1 MARRAEAVID
11 PSVAVKWFSNEE
23 GTEAALKLRDEHIAE
38 TTTLIAPD
46 LLLYELANALRYK
59 PGFNEEHVTRAV
71 SDILDLQ
78 IDIITPGKE
87 LLKQSTEAA
96 YLYDAAI
103 YDSCYLA
110 LGQLMGVEVYTSDK
124 KFYGKAKKS
133 GILKLI

>member
-11 PSVAVKWFSNEE
+11 ASVAVKWFSNEE
-23 GTEAALKLRDEHIAE
+23 GTEAALNLRDEHIAG

-59 PGFNEEHVTRAV
+59 PGFNDEHVARAL

-78 IDIITPGKE
+78 IDIISPGKE
-87 LLKQSTEAA
+87 LLKQSAEAA
-96 YLYDAAI
+96 LIYDAAI
-103 YDSCYLA
+103 YDACYLA

-124 KFYGKAKKS
+124 KFYGKASKS
-133 GILKLI
+133 GILKII